1 MWSANDSIHSHC
13 TTKVEAVSRHH
24 KRGGAAF
31 IRATSFVVSFVVVM
45 NRVDVVAAL
54 KCVSCG

>member
-1 MWSANDSIHSHC
+1 MLSANDAIHSHC
-13 TTKVEAVSRHH
+13 TTEAAAVGRHQ

-54 KCVSCG
+54 KFVSCG